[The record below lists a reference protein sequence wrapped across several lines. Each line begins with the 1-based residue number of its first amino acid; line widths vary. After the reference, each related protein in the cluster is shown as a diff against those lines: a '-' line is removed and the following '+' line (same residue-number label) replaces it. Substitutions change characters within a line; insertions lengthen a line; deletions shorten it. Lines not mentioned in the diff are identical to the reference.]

1 MLITG
6 PLIVVVVVTTT
17 AGLSTLVAVIVY
29 VPAVFGDVQT
39 FPTNVPEL
47 AFQVTVF
54 VNPPVAVVAKL
65 TKPGA
70 SV

>member
-1 MLITG
+1 
-6 PLIVVVVVTTT
+6 VVVVVTIT

-29 VPAVFGDVQT
+29 VPAVFGDVHT
-39 FPTNVPEL
+39 FPANVPEL
-47 AFQVTVF
+47 AFHVTVF

-65 TKPGA
+65 TWPGA